1 MPRTI
6 ADQITERFGLETKA
20 GADRA
25 AEGTVAGILGRSV
38 CRAFKPD
45 PIDDDLLEI
54 LLACAQSGPT
64 KSNLQQYSIMVLRDK
79 ERIGKL
85 ADLVPTMP
93 WIADAPLVM
102 IFLGDVRRIR
112 RLADWRKHDYQN
124 NVADTFMNAA
134 VDAAIALQSFVI
146 AAEAEGLGACPI
158 SYIRNRLDELQELL
172 ALPEGV
178 FPIAGL
184 CVGWPARRRPVSL
197 RLPPSVVVHH
207 ETYDDSNL
215 TDEVAAYDERAHERQ
230 PIAPGSQRHRD
241 LYGELEKCVW
251 SENVTRQLSRPE
263 RDNFADWLRRNGI
276 LLD

>member
-1 MPRTI
+1 MAGTI
-6 ADQITERFGLETKA
+6 ADLISERYGLETGA
-20 GADRA
+20 GADRP

-38 CRAFKPD
+38 CRDYKPD
-45 PIDDDLLEI
+45 PIPEDLLET

-64 KSNLQQYSIMVLRDK
+64 KSNLQQYSIITLEDR

-93 WIADAPLVM
+93 WIAGAPLVL

-112 RLADWRKHDYQN
+112 RLAEWRGHDYRN
-124 NVADTFMNAA
+124 DIADTFMNAA

-146 AAEAEGLGACPI
+146 AAESEGLGICPI

-172 ALPEGV
+172 KLPGGV

-184 CVGWPARRRPVSL
+184 CVGWPAKRRPVSM
-197 RLPPSVVVHH
+197 RLPQSVVVHR

-215 TDEVAAYDERAHERQ
+215 LEEVAAYDERAHERS

-263 RDNFADWLRRNGI
+263 RDAFADWLSRNGI
-276 LLD
+276 NLG